1 MKIIIGSD
9 RSGLPLKEE
18 IKKYLAEKK
27 GYAVEDCGML
37 SGGEFKAYYEVAP
50 ALARKI
56 RSGEYDKGILIC
68 GTGQGMAITAN
79 KFKRVYAACCESVY
93 AGGRASIINR
103 ANVLTMGGWVTAP
116 EAGIEIVEAWLTKK
130 FGEGFDDERVEF
142 LQNAFEE
149 VKKIENDNF
158 K

>member
-18 IKKYLAEKK
+18 IKKYLTEKK
-27 GYAVEDCGML
+27 GVAVEDCGML
-37 SGGEFKAYYEVAP
+37 PGGEFKAYYEVAP
-50 ALARKI
+50 ALAEKI
-56 RSGEYDKGILIC
+56 RSGRYEKGILIC
-68 GTGQGMAITAN
+68 GTGQGMAMIAN
-79 KFKRVYAACCESVY
+79 KFKGVYAACCESVY

-116 EAGIEIVEAWLTKK
+116 EAGIEIVEAWLTKR
-130 FGEGFDDERVEF
+130 FGEGFDEDRVKF
-142 LQNAFEE
+142 LQNACEE
-149 VKKIENDNF
+149 VKKIETANF